1 MKSKSFQA
9 LTSELTQ
16 LTPHQRSVLSDRLR
30 EIEHTSASRTLIEE
44 RLSNKLLC
52 PRCGKEH
59 IVRWGSASKLQRY
72 RCQDCKATFNALTG
86 TSLARLRHKDKW
98 LCYSQQLSEGK
109 SIRCSA
115 VACGIHNTTSFRWR
129 HRFLAEPDTHKP
141 EQLKGIVEA
150 DETFFRESFKGK
162 RDGMIRPAH
171 KRGTPASKRGLSAEQ
186 IPVLV
191 CRDRSGCTSDYVLGK
206 DDAKHISSA
215 LKPVLASDCILCT
228 DGSKA
233 MGAAARKIGI
243 THRPVNLAA
252 GIRVVNKV
260 YHVQNVNAYDSR
272 LKSWMHR
279 FHGVATRYLSSYLGW
294 RRILDETRDALT
306 PTDILRA
313 ALGVWRYQQLTRT

>member
-16 LTPHQRSVLSDRLR
+16 LTPHQRSILSDRLR

-141 EQLKGIVEA
+141 EQLKVLQRL
-150 DETFFRESFKGK
+150 TKPSFASPLKAS
-162 RDGMIRPAH
+162 GM
-171 KRGTPASKRGLSAEQ
+171 
-186 IPVLV
+186 V
-191 CRDRSGCTSDYVLGK
+191 
-206 DDAKHISSA
+206 
-215 LKPVLASDCILCT
+215 
-228 DGSKA
+228 
-233 MGAAARKIGI
+233 
-243 THRPVNLAA
+243 
-252 GIRVVNKV
+252 
-260 YHVQNVNAYDSR
+260 
-272 LKSWMHR
+272 
-279 FHGVATRYLSSYLGW
+279 
-294 RRILDETRDALT
+294 
-306 PTDILRA
+306 
-313 ALGVWRYQQLTRT
+313 